1 MKVTIIGLGLIGGS
15 LSLRLK
21 EVNFASEIKGVD
33 NNKANEE
40 KALEL
45 NIVDVVT
52 DLETGVKEADLIVL
66 AVPVDAIQKL
76 LPKVLD
82 LITKD
87 QVVMEMGSTKQEIL
101 KVVDQHPNRGRLV
114 ACHPMAGTEYSG
126 PEAAVRDLYK
136 DKNMVF
142 CDVIKTDEDA
152 FEQAEAVCETLQMN
166 PIFMHAKEHDLHAAY
181 VSHISHITSFGLA
194 LTVLEKEKSQGR
206 IFELAGGGFASTVR
220 LAKSSAEM
228 WTPIFKQNRENVLE
242 VLEEHIKQLQHF
254 HDLLEEENYPAVL
267 KLIKQANKIK
277 RIIK

>member
-87 QVVMEMGSTKQEIL
+87 QVVMEMRSEERRVG
-101 KVVDQHPNRGRLV
+101 
-114 ACHPMAGTEYSG
+114 
-126 PEAAVRDLYK
+126 
-136 DKNMVF
+136 
-142 CDVIKTDEDA
+142 
-152 FEQAEAVCETLQMN
+152 
-166 PIFMHAKEHDLHAAY
+166 KECR
-181 VSHISHITSFGLA
+181 S
-194 LTVLEKEKSQGR
+194 R
-206 IFELAGGGFASTVR
+206 R
-220 LAKSSAEM
+220 
-228 WTPIFKQNRENVLE
+228 
-242 VLEEHIKQLQHF
+242 
-254 HDLLEEENYPAVL
+254 
-267 KLIKQANKIK
+267 
-277 RIIK
+277 